1 MTHLT
6 ATIAA
11 TATESIRAIDQLG
24 HLLHAP
30 HPANAVFFSPVAN
43 CLELPRAAFHYSVIS
58 VDAMNTLAPGL
69 GDRHIPF
76 NGSAAPNTR
85 GDVAGVRARADY
97 ESRLNS
103 DQTGRGLEPA
113 EEKAMQTAVVLPP
126 GRKSTSRT
134 CIPA

>member
-6 ATIAA
+6 ATIAD
-11 TATESIRAIDQLG
+11 TARLSIFAIDRVVQRRL
-24 HLLHAP
+24 AP
-30 HPANAVFFSPVAN
+30 QSANSVFYGLVAN
-43 CLELPRAAFHYSVIS
+43 FLELAGAAFHYSVIS

-69 GDRHIPF
+69 GDRPIPY

-85 GDVAGVRARADY
+85 GDVAGVRARAGY
-97 ESRLNS
+97 ESRLNPV
-103 DQTGRGLEPA
+103 QTGRGLEPA
-113 EEKAMQTAVVLPP
+113 EERAMQTAVVLPP